1 MTIPQQP
8 EHPGHGQQAGGP
20 QAGQPNQPGQ
30 PGAQEG
36 LDLSAVRGHGAS
48 AASAPGG
55 AAQSSEAPG
64 PNQVEVPALA
74 FEVNEQTFESA
85 ARLSM
90 ELPVV
95 LVLYLSLIHI

>member
-20 QAGQPNQPGQ
+20 QAGQPGPQQPDQ

-36 LDLSAVRGHGAS
+36 LDLSAVRGHSTS

-55 AAQSSEAPG
+55 AAQSSDAPG

-95 LVLYLSLIHI
+95 LVLY